1 MISQLV
7 AGHASAGFALSVMAG
22 WNQTLDDWRLLLK
35 ISAAGYGMEVDGQLI
50 ATATLVGY
58 GQRLGWVGMVLTHPD
73 FRRRGLARELVSRV
87 MEQAKRL
94 AIQTVKLD
102 ATDEGRGLYESLG
115 FRAEQPVERWQ
126 LGAGIGRARES
137 SSGSPS
143 FDADA
148 EACGYNRSS
157 LLKSLATVSEAG
169 VARDG
174 SRDGYILNR
183 PGRIC
188 TYLGP
193 CVARDRKAARSL
205 IEGAISR
212 YPDSSWF
219 WDLLPANG
227 DAVAIAQELG
237 FARVRNLTLMT
248 WGLELRGKEENVFAI
263 GGFEFG

>member
-1 MISQLV
+1 LISQLV

-157 LLKSLATVSEAG
+157 LLKSLATV
-169 VARDG
+169 
-174 SRDGYILNR
+174 NR

-237 FARVRNLTLMT
+237 FARVRNLTRMT